1 MCVYDYNAQTYT
13 KLNEVLSAPSF
24 INKMLALAAIYSP
37 EMMPLYVCS
46 IQISDWSLIK
56 NFSSC
61 SGF

>member
-1 MCVYDYNAQTYT
+1 MCVYDYNAQDYT
-13 KLNEVLSAPSF
+13 KLNEVLFAPSF
-24 INKMLALAAIYSP
+24 INKMLALAAIYSS

-56 NFSSC
+56 NVSSC

>member
-46 IQISDWSLIK
+46 IQISD
-56 NFSSC
+56 
-61 SGF
+61 